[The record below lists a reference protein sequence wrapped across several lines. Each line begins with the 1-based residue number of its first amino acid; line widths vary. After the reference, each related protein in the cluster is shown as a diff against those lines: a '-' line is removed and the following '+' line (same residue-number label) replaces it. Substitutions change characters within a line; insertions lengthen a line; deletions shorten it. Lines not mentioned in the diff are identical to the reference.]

1 MKEIGKVIGVE
12 DELATVLIMRST
24 ACGECGVCQVGRDK
38 LEMIMT
44 ADNSVGA
51 KVGDEVEVD
60 MENVNF
66 LTVML
71 IAYGF
76 PLLALILGIFGGYYG
91 MVALGLGEMAA
102 QIFGA
107 FFGLAALAAS
117 YVVIKFKEESIKK
130 IKKFKPI
137 IVGIRTKENI

>member
-12 DELATVLIMRST
+12 DDLATVRIVRST

-44 ADNSVGA
+44 VDNNAGA
-51 KVGDEVEVD
+51 KIGDEVEVD

-76 PLLALILGIFGGYYG
+76 PLLALIVGIFGGYYG
-91 MVALGLGEMAA
+91 IMALGLGEKTA
-102 QIFGA
+102 QIFSA
-107 FFGLAALAAS
+107 FLGLAALATS
-117 YVVIKFKEESIKK
+117 YGVIKYKEESIKK

-137 IVGIRTKENI
+137 IVGIKTKDNI